1 MSTNIKD
8 IMETTI
14 NKIKEMGGADTITGD
29 PIKLDN
35 GISIIPVSKISYGFA
50 SGGSDFPSKT
60 QKQIFGGGG
69 GAGVTVTP
77 VAFIVINKDSV
88 KIMRVDSQ
96 ESEIEKAVN
105 AIPAMVDTVEGLYDK
120 YKSNKEKK
128 NEETL

>member
-105 AIPAMVDTVEGLYDK
+105 AIPSMVDTVEELYDK
-120 YKSNKEKK
+120 YKNGKEKK
-128 NEETL
+128 KEEMQ